1 MPAVAAQSGDCSS
14 SHSTSTI
21 AADDASTAASA
32 VPTTGMRRVA
42 SAPAFKH
49 ASAYQALS
57 PAAAVAAA
65 QAAAQ
70 AAADGTGLASSSCNT
85 LHPRTSSR
93 EPRKWGQTGSVNGSS
108 NNSRSACSSCFG
120 GRCKCLEVYVVSR
133 PFVEFGGD
141 LIKKMPQE
149 ARDHMLDMGICH
161 YMTVFRT
168 PDGQFVQFDFG
179 PQGGDVQKAH
189 GPVAS
194 LLKRAHAA
202 ALAVQQPAAGQAAGV
217 EFQHAISNGNSSSA
231 VSNSGKGMVH
241 SPSAPVL
248 PLASLDLVGE
258 AGEAAEAAMR
268 GQACRQRPKKGVGG
282 AIRERH
288 LDELPVACMYMGR
301 TQLTLDGIRRY
312 NRAQGSLLYTLHD
325 NDCRHYVNSL
335 VQYAT
340 GVERSTQHLKR
351 HYFNTRHADKWL
363 WYGWFI
369 SATQFVTDVG
379 NWSNVQAG
387 AVVTLLAMTGRSTL
401 AQLKTLT
408 LPAMPAV
415 TQALPS
421 LIPSVRLAAGS
432 GTAGSAIA
440 GTLATTLKLPA
451 AALLKRPLAG
461 SAVAAAGG
469 AGAAAAAI
477 RTHPGAAA
485 NEATAAAASASSS
498 NSSSN
503 GAFGSVAMQGGAFR
517 GLALWARP
525 LKHWRDDVGKS
536 LKGAMLSFRRA
547 SIGRRERLLEE
558 QQQSQY
564 EACLSNNAAAAGGI
578 AARTVPNT
586 RGWQWGRS
594 AAARQ
599 QQLVHAGAAAV
610 NGTGSTQLGHS
621 AVMVLPATAVTG
633 SVTAVTE
640 LQDSSS
646 NARLQHQQQ
655 GLEQQ
660 LGRHV
665 IWLGGNAARATRHAT
680 ALAGRQVNQI
690 VSRAR
695 GHTTVLPGA
704 AAAGG
709 VAYAD
714 NATSMLLPHRQ
725 QVQQQ
730 QRMGLGQRSKSAP
743 NLVHEVQIHGCQL
756 QRQHDTADKP
766 AGKHRNW
773 KQSRHSLSG
782 VGL

>member
-1 MPAVAAQSGDCSS
+1 MQQSITVCAQ
-14 SHSTSTI
+14 
-21 AADDASTAASA
+21 
-32 VPTTGMRRVA
+32 
-42 SAPAFKH
+42 
-49 ASAYQALS
+49 
-57 PAAAVAAA
+57 
-65 QAAAQ
+65 
-70 AAADGTGLASSSCNT
+70 LA
-85 LHPRTSSR
+85 
-93 EPRKWGQTGSVNGSS
+93 
-108 NNSRSACSSCFG
+108 
-120 GRCKCLEVYVVSR
+120 
-133 PFVEFGGD
+133 
-141 LIKKMPQE
+141 
-149 ARDHMLDMGICH
+149 
-161 YMTVFRT
+161 
-168 PDGQFVQFDFG
+168 
-179 PQGGDVQKAH
+179 
-189 GPVAS
+189 
-194 LLKRAHAA
+194 
-202 ALAVQQPAAGQAAGV
+202 
-217 EFQHAISNGNSSSA
+217 
-231 VSNSGKGMVH
+231 
-241 SPSAPVL
+241 
-248 PLASLDLVGE
+248 
-258 AGEAAEAAMR
+258 
-268 GQACRQRPKKGVGG
+268 
-282 AIRERH
+282 
-288 LDELPVACMYMGR
+288 
-301 TQLTLDGIRRY
+301 
-312 NRAQGSLLYTLHD
+312 
-325 NDCRHYVNSL
+325 CRHYVNSL

-743 NLVHEVQIHGCQL
+743 NLVVMAAPTAQGSVLQGMAATPAAAMLPAAGAVGNSAAAAHGDNQFVGLGALNNFAFSGYGCS
-756 QRQHDTADKP
+756 T
-766 AGKHRNW
+766 
-773 KQSRHSLSG
+773 SRTSG
-782 VGL
+782 VGHQMLHLPAARVTWGKRAAYAFIAQP